1 MDASPEFWLAHDL
14 AIESM
19 NLMGTIF
26 AGVSYGLVLALF
38 AMAMANFPYPPSN
51 YWKVFTMT
59 IWLFALSTT
68 SIGLQIRWTVVALVN
83 NRTYPGGP
91 NAYIEQNVGNWLDV
105 MLNAMYVLVT
115 WTADLTILY
124 RFSVI
129 YNSNRLW
136 SLPPVLIFL
145 ATLVTGSL
153 SLHQLTIPGTTQSTT
168 ALAAWAIA
176 YRTLSLGLNT
186 ALTTLIVG
194 RILVFRRRLR
204 GLAAGSGAGAGTGPY
219 VTIATMLVE
228 SAALETTAGLVY
240 IVCVGVGSAAQ
251 NAVLPVL
258 AQVQVVSPLLIVYRV
273 ARGRAWSAR
282 TTRDIS
288 GVLTATTS
296 VSVVRPALSIDTKVS
311 TMANPR
317 LSVPDCWY
325 AGALDSAGSGYPPSY
340 RSRDEKASPWSAHCT
355 IDEPP
360 TALTIDEVDRRVWV

>member
-1 MDASPEFWLAHDL
+1 MFHATFGSSE
-14 AIESM
+14 
-19 NLMGTIF
+19 
-26 AGVSYGLVLALF
+26 
-38 AMAMANFPYPPSN
+38 PPS
-51 YWKVFTMT
+51 
-59 IWLFALSTT
+59 
-68 SIGLQIRWTVVALVN
+68 
-83 NRTYPGGP
+83 
-91 NAYIEQNVGNWLDV
+91 
-105 MLNAMYVLVT
+105 
-115 WTADLTILY
+115 
-124 RFSVI
+124 FS
-129 YNSNRLW
+129 S
-136 SLPPVLIFL
+136 
-145 ATLVTGSL
+145 
-153 SLHQLTIPGTTQSTT
+153 LTIPGTTQSTT

-176 YRTLSLGLNT
+176 YRTLSLALNT

-204 GLAAGSGAGAGTGPY
+204 GLATGAGTGPY

-251 NAVLPVL
+251 NLVLPVL

-288 GVLTATTS
+288 GVLTATT
-296 VSVVRPALSIDTKVS
+296 SVVRPALSIDTKVS

-360 TALTIDEVDRRVWV
+360 MALTIDEVDRRVWV